1 MTSTTAER
9 QRRANERV
17 KRYEGEAEGV
27 MRVHVLAR
35 GCIPG
40 RERHNLVTVFR
51 DHMQVAGKPE

>member
-1 MTSTTAER
+1 MTSTAER
-9 QRRANERV
+9 QRRTNERV

-27 MRVHVLAR
+27 MRVHVPAR

-40 RERHNLVTVFR
+40 RGRHSFVTVFR